1 MNGVTWKLT
10 DGTLTDVPASH
21 GQWGGY
27 RVTKAVAWVMEV
39 GPQQW
44 VARCRDMASD
54 PLPLAQAKKAA
65 KRMVLSGLHDYRVT
79 DVGAPDLNNL
89 TVQSQEAIDQINTVG
104 ASPRIQVLSDSKVE
118 PELLRYIIWVE
129 CGV

>member
-1 MNGVTWKLT
+1 
-10 DGTLTDVPASH
+10 
-21 GQWGGY
+21 
-27 RVTKAVAWVMEV
+27 
-39 GPQQW
+39 
-44 VARCRDMASD
+44 MAE
-54 PLPLAQAKKAA
+54 AKKAA
-65 KRMVLSGLHDYRVT
+65 KRMVLSGLHDYLVT
-79 DVGAPDLNNL
+79 DVGTPDLNNL